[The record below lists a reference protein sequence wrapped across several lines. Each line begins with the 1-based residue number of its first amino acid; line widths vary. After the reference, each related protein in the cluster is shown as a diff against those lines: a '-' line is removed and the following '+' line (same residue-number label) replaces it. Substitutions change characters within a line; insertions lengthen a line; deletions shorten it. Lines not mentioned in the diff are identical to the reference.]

1 MVAKPK
7 ILRAIQPNVGIEMA
21 YRRAL
26 TKMIEKMHDSVIYW
40 ITARYKANEP
50 VIAADAVPATE
61 LQREV
66 RKLARRWQKQFNVLA
81 AELAEYFAL
90 DVSERTDAN
99 LRAILKRG
107 GMTVKMFK
115 MTDAQRDVL
124 KATIQQNVSLIRS
137 IPQQY
142 LTSVEGTVMR
152 SVQSGR
158 DLEMMTKELTNHFG
172 VTKRRAAFIARD
184 QNNKATS
191 ALQRSRQIELGITE
205 AVWVHSSAGK
215 KPRPTHVNMN
225 GKRYDVTKGMW
236 DEAEGEYVFP
246 GQLINCRCVAKSVIP
261 GFT

>member
-1 MVAKPK
+1 MPDKV
-7 ILRAIQPNVGIEMA
+7 LRAVQPNVGIEMA

-26 TKMIEKMHDSVIYW
+26 LKMITKMHDSVMYW

-50 VIAADAVPATE
+50 VIAADSVPATE

-66 RKLARRWQKQFNVLA
+66 RRLARRWQKQFNVLA
-81 AELAEYFAL
+81 SELAEYFAM

-124 KATIQQNVSLIRS
+124 KATIQQNVSLIKS

-142 LTSVEGTVMR
+142 LNAVEGTVMR

-158 DLEMMTKELTNHFG
+158 DLEMMTKDLTEHFG

-205 AVWVHSSAGK
+205 AIWVHSSAGK

-236 DEAEGEYVFP
+236 DDAEGEYVFP

-261 GFT
+261 GFS